1 MVVLGLVRVV
11 FSCEHAESVM
21 RIPKMSKNNF
31 TDSVNWA
38 ELRKAAGLTLAQL
51 SEMSGFG
58 IGTINGLEK
67 RGEGSKRLK
76 DKMLAVLL
84 SRSEEGE
91 GSEIR
96 HWRDRALSAEQKL
109 EAVKSALTG
118 LIKKI

>member
-1 MVVLGLVRVV
+1 
-11 FSCEHAESVM
+11 
-21 RIPKMSKNNF
+21 MSKDIF

-51 SEMSGFG
+51 SEMTGFG
-58 IGTINGLEK
+58 VGTINGLEK

-84 SRSEEGE
+84 SRSEEGTGHE
-91 GSEIR
+91 VR

-109 EAVKSALTG
+109 AVVKSALSG
-118 LIKKI
+118 LLKKI